1 MAFNVVNNVA
11 IRGIS
16 ACVPKH
22 VEENKGLTVF
32 KEGEDV
38 RVMAQ
43 TGIERKHVVTPG
55 MCMADLAKGAFDG
68 IMAELG
74 WEKSSIDAL
83 VLVSSAADYIT
94 PPTSNVLHG
103 LLELEESCLCLDIRQ
118 GCPGWIVGMDMV
130 SSLLSNGH
138 LHRAILLCGDLSS
151 PMNSPYDKE
160 TRPLFGDTITATA
173 LEYAEGAPA
182 LEFLHGCRGKD
193 FEAIITPDGGLK
205 NPITAESLEFKEYG
219 TNMVRRQI
227 DCMMDGMGVFA
238 FGISV
243 APKSVMQ
250 LMEHFQINE
259 EDVDCFL
266 FHQANRY
273 MNDKIRKLA
282 HIPEEKVPYSLRDY
296 GNNSGGSIPLTLVTQ
311 RREAYQNGKMNSV
324 ACAFGVGLAWGC
336 LHFQTENIKC
346 AYVEI

>member
-1 MAFNVVNNVA
+1 MAFNVVKNVA

-22 VEENKGLTVF
+22 VEENKGLPVF

-43 TGIERKHVVTPG
+43 TGIERKHVVIQG
-55 MCMADLAKGAFDG
+55 MSTSDLAKGAFNG

-74 WEKSSIDAL
+74 WEKHSIDAL
-83 VLVSSAADYIT
+83 ILVASAGDYIT
-94 PPTSNVLHG
+94 PATSNILHG
-103 LLELEESCLCLDIRQ
+103 LLELDESCLCLDIRQ

-138 LHRAILLCGDLSS
+138 LHRAILLCGDLST

-173 LEYAEGAPA
+173 LEYAEGAPD

-205 NPITAESLEFKEYG
+205 NPLTAESLEFKEYG

-227 DCMMDGMGVFA
+227 DCTMDGMGVFA

-243 APKSVMQ
+243 APTSVKQ

-311 RREAYQNGKMNSV
+311 RRDEYQSGKMNSV

-336 LHFQTENIKC
+336 LHFQTDNIKC

>member
-1 MAFNVVNNVA
+1 MGFNVVNNVA
-11 IRGIS
+11 IRGIA

-22 VEENKGLTVF
+22 VEENIGLPVF

-38 RVMAQ
+38 RVIAQ

-55 MCMADLAKGAFDG
+55 MSMTDLAKGAFNG
-68 IMAELG
+68 IMSELG
-74 WEKSSIDAL
+74 WEKESVDMM
-83 VLVSSAADYIT
+83 VLVSSTGDYVT
-94 PPTSNVLHG
+94 PPTANVLHG
-103 LLELEESCLCLDIRQ
+103 MLDLKESCLCLDIRQ
-118 GCPGWIVGMDMV
+118 GCPGWIVGMDIV
-130 SSLLSNGH
+130 SSMLSLGH
-138 LHRAILLCGDLSS
+138 MKRAILLCGDLSS

-173 LEYAEGAPA
+173 LEYAPGAPA

-205 NPITAESLEFKEYG
+205 HPVTAESLEFKEYG
-219 TNMVRRQI
+219 TNIVRRQI
-227 DCMMDGMGVFA
+227 DCTMDGFGVFA

-243 APKSVMQ
+243 APKSVQQ
-250 LMEHFQINE
+250 LMEHFEINA

-266 FHQANRY
+266 FHQANQY
-273 MNDKIRKLA
+273 MNEKIRKKLQ
-282 HIPEEKVPYSLRDY
+282 IPVEKVPYSLRDF

-311 RREAYQNGKMNSV
+311 RREAYCEGKMNSI

-346 AYVEI
+346 AYIEI